1 MIIAIYRSTY
11 VGGIVV
17 EIYLSMLIECNH
29 QCGCDLD
36 VDQYS
41 RHGRNM
47 QVSLCQSNRLCG
59 LAEAKAV
66 WFVKVPARVSR
77 EDDDG
82 DDVDC

>member
-1 MIIAIYRSTY
+1 MIIAIYPSTY
-11 VGGIVV
+11 VGGIVF
-17 EIYLSMLIECNH
+17 EIDMSILIENIS
-29 QCGCDLD
+29 GCDLD

-41 RHGRNM
+41 RHGRNIFSH
-47 QVSLCQSNRLCG
+47 VSLSQSNRRRG

-66 WFVKVPARVSR
+66 WFVKVPARASR